1 MLNTRKPIVIIK
13 RSVLLAAA
21 LFSMLLLLMPAPLV
35 AKTIIVL
42 QDPTQ
47 CPADTVTNP
56 CYTNLNDAIA
66 NSTTLAGDSIE
77 IRPGTYVGNFI
88 LNKSVSI
95 YGNETAATI
104 LSGNGSSQVLTVD
117 GVTTAMSIKRLTF
130 VSATTGIL
138 LNNSNSVNIANNV
151 FQSSIT
157 GAAVQLTSTPVANV
171 INNTFYRNAT
181 GISSNT
187 FAINITNN
195 IFDLAS
201 TGVAI
206 SPSNMDLTSIQ
217 NNLIFGGTI
226 GPPVITNEADPTWKG
241 NINTPEPSF
250 VNPNSATFT
259 ENDFHLKTG
268 SPCINAGS
276 TAFGLNTIGDTAQ
289 TDMGAYGATT
299 DTIPFPVSGVNP
311 STSASGIF
319 LSWRPNLSYLVAGYR
334 VYYGSA
340 PGDRAGTGA
349 TEGNSGFNVT
359 TASVTVSGLTAT
371 VATPGTPS
379 LSPPEPRNGSLVLNW
394 STVPSAKSYNV
405 YFGTTSPPTTL
416 AATVDAPSVS
426 YTLTGLTNGQLYYVT
441 VSAVNQAIYY
451 LTITAFDSAGTT
463 TGPSVAPGVAHES
476 DYSPEVQAKLGNP
489 AEGLPSNIVSGIPEV
504 LTVYPALPNGHQG
517 CFIATAAYGHYS
529 DPEVQALREF
539 RDQYLLTNSLGRA
552 FVEWYYRVSPA
563 AAAALNAHPAF
574 KPVIRAA
581 LLPAVGGACLL
592 TRTSLLFK
600 IILLLVF
607 GCAVLFLYNRKRL
620 SRFGGDC

>member
-1 MLNTRKPIVIIK
+1 
-13 RSVLLAAA
+13 
-21 LFSMLLLLMPAPLV
+21 MLLLLMPAPV
-35 AKTIIVL
+35 MAKTIIVL

-47 CPADTVTNP
+47 CPPDSVTNP
-56 CYTNLNDAIA
+56 CYTNLSDAIA
-66 NSTTLAGDSIE
+66 NDTTLAGDSIE
-77 IRPGTYVGNFI
+77 IRPGIYIGNFI

-104 LSGNGSSQVLTVD
+104 LSGNGSGTVLTVD
-117 GVTTAMSIKRLTF
+117 GVTTAMSIKRLTL
-130 VSATTGIL
+130 VSAATGIL
-138 LNNSNSVNIANNV
+138 LNNSTSVNIANNV
-151 FQSSIT
+151 FQASVT
-157 GAAVQLTSTPVANV
+157 GAAVQLTSSPVANV

-195 IFDLAS
+195 IFDLTS

-217 NNLIFGGTI
+217 NNLFFGGTI
-226 GPPVITNEADPTWKG
+226 GPPVITNSADPTWKG
-241 NINTPEPSF
+241 NINTPGPSF

-259 ENDFHLKTG
+259 ENDFHLQAG

-276 TAFGLNTIGDTAQ
+276 TSFGLNTIGDTTK
-289 TDMGAYGATT
+289 TDIGAYGATT
-299 DTIPFPVSGVNP
+299 DTIPFPVSDVRP
-311 STSASGIF
+311 ATSGSAIS
-319 LSWRPNLSYLVAGYR
+319 LSFIPNLSYLVAGYR

-359 TASVTVSGLTAT
+359 TSPATVSGLTTT
-371 VATPGTPS
+371 VAAPGTPT
-379 LSPPEPRNGSLVLNW
+379 LNPPEPLNQSLVLSW
-394 STVPSAKSYNV
+394 SAVPFAKSYNV
-405 YFGTTSPPTTL
+405 YFGTTSPPVTL
-416 AATVDAPSVS
+416 AATVNTPS
-426 YTLTGLTNGQLYYVT
+426 YTLTGLTNGQNYFVA

-451 LTITAFDSAGTT
+451 FTITAFDSAGTT
-463 TGPSVAPGVAHES
+463 TGPSVVPGVAHES
-476 DYSPEVQAKLGNP
+476 DYSQEVSASLGS
-489 AEGLPSNIVSGIPEV
+489 AVEGSISNIVSDFPEA
-504 LTVYPALPNGHQG
+504 LTPYPALPGGHQS

-539 RDQYLLTNSLGRA
+539 RNQYLLTNSLGRA
-552 FVEWYYRVSPA
+552 FVGWYYRVSPG

-581 LLPAVGGACLL
+581 LLPAVGGAFLL

-600 IILLLVF
+600 IILLMVF
-607 GCAVLFLYNRKRL
+607 GCAVLLLYNRKRF